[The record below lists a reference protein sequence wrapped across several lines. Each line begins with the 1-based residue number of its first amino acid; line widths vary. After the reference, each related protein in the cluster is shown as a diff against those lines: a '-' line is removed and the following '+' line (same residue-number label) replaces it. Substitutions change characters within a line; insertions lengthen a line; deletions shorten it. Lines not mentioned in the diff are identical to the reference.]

1 VVRGDHSFMNYS
13 FSNGLRLQQHF
24 VAMAQASRENVHDNN
39 TSVACMR
46 AEQSWLVRTVDSKY
60 CQKYSAGMGNVVLRE
75 RGRKYVGLPEFA
87 RAGEQVLAEL
97 GLEQARGT
105 VTSVPDERTIRYYM
119 AEGLVQTPEEK
130 QGTASVFGYLN
141 LLQLLTVKKLQ
152 AEHLPIRKIRE
163 LVAGKSEQELETLL
177 GIGSTAPKKSRETD
191 AKRYLESLLAS
202 APTPEAAPPRQAAPP
217 PQSDQSQSWQ
227 RVEIE
232 PGLELH
238 IRSDYAP
245 PTSARTKSL
254 LEKAIHRLRR
264 YADRR
269 R

>member
-1 VVRGDHSFMNYS
+1 MP
-13 FSNGLRLQQHF
+13 L
-24 VAMAQASRENVHDNN
+24 M
-39 TSVACMR
+39 SVLK
-46 AEQSWLVRTVDSKY
+46 EK
-60 CQKYSAGMGNVVLRE
+60 
-75 RGRKYVGLPEFA
+75 GRKYVGLPEFA
-87 RAGEQVLAEL
+87 RVGEQMLAEMN
-97 GLEQARGT
+97 LEQERGT

-119 AEGLVQTPEEK
+119 AEGLIQTPEEK

-163 LVAGKSEQELETLL
+163 LVAGKNEQELETML
-177 GIGSTAPKKSRETD
+177 GVRGGSGRKTE
-191 AKRYLESLLAS
+191 AKRYLETLLAS
-202 APTPEAAPPRQAAPP
+202 APSAPLMETAAAPPSPSAQPGG
-217 PQSDQSQSWQ
+217 QSHSWQ

-238 IRSDYAP
+238 VRSDYAP

-264 YADRR
+264 LRD
-269 R
+269 

>member
-1 VVRGDHSFMNYS
+1 MV
-13 FSNGLRLQQHF
+13 
-24 VAMAQASRENVHDNN
+24 
-39 TSVACMR
+39 
-46 AEQSWLVRTVDSKY
+46 
-60 CQKYSAGMGNVVLRE
+60 NVVVRE

-87 RAGEQVLAEL
+87 RVGEQVLAEM

-119 AEGLVQTPEEK
+119 AEGLIQTPEEK

-177 GIGSTAPKKSRETD
+177 GIGSTAKKSRDTE
-191 AKRYLESLLAS
+191 AKRYLESLLA
-202 APTPEAAPPRQAAPP
+202 PTPIPEGAPPGQATLAAPP
-217 PQSDQSQSWQ
+217 PKTDQSQSWQ

-245 PTSARTKSL
+245 PTSSRTKSL

-264 YADRR
+264 LRG
-269 R
+269 

>member
-1 VVRGDHSFMNYS
+1 
-13 FSNGLRLQQHF
+13 
-24 VAMAQASRENVHDNN
+24 MAHP
-39 TSVACMR
+39 
-46 AEQSWLVRTVDSKY
+46 
-60 CQKYSAGMGNVVLRE
+60 VLRE
-75 RGRKYVGLPEFA
+75 KGRKYVGLLEFA
-87 RAGEQVLAEL
+87 RVGEQILAEM

-119 AEGLVQTPEEK
+119 AEGLIQTPGEK
-130 QGTASVFGYLN
+130 QGTASLFSYLN

-163 LVAGKSEQELETLL
+163 LVAGKSEAELEMLL
-177 GIGSTAPKKSRETD
+177 GVGGIAAKKTRESD
-191 AKRYLESLLAS
+191 AKRYLESLLAPDS
-202 APTPEAAPPRQAAPP
+202 APPPPRMETSAAAPP
-217 PQSDQSQSWQ
+217 PPAPQMLDQSASWQ

-245 PTSARTKSL
+245 PPTSGKTRSL

-264 YADRR
+264 LRG
-269 R
+269 

>member
-1 VVRGDHSFMNYS
+1 MPLMS
-13 FSNGLRLQQHF
+13 Q
-24 VAMAQASRENVHDNN
+24 
-39 TSVACMR
+39 T
-46 AEQSWLVRTVDSKY
+46 
-60 CQKYSAGMGNVVLRE
+60 VLRE
-75 RGRKYVGLPEFA
+75 KGKKYVGLPEFA
-87 RAGEQVLAEL
+87 RVGEQLLAEMN
-97 GLEQARGT
+97 LEQERGT

-163 LVAGKSEQELETLL
+163 LVAGKNELELEMMLGVRGGATRKTEAKRYLETLL
-177 GIGSTAPKKSRETD
+177 G
-191 AKRYLESLLAS
+191 S
-202 APTPEAAPPRQAAPP
+202 APSQPLMETSAAPSSPPQAAAAA
-217 PQSDQSQSWQ
+217 QSHSWQ

-238 IRSDYAP
+238 VRSDYAPP

-264 YADRR
+264 LRG
-269 R
+269 

>member
-1 VVRGDHSFMNYS
+1 VRPMS
-13 FSNGLRLQQHF
+13 
-24 VAMAQASRENVHDNN
+24 
-39 TSVACMR
+39 
-46 AEQSWLVRTVDSKY
+46 QS
-60 CQKYSAGMGNVVLRE
+60 VLRE
-75 RGRKYVGLPEFA
+75 KGRKYVGLPEFA
-87 RAGEQVLAEL
+87 RVSEQILAEM
-97 GLEQARGT
+97 GLEQERGT

-119 AEGLVQTPEEK
+119 TEGLIQTPGER

-163 LVAGKSEQELETLL
+163 LVAGKSEQELEIML
-177 GIGSTAPKKSRETD
+177 GVRGTGGRKAE
-191 AKRYLESLLAS
+191 AKQYLETLLAS
-202 APTPEAAPPRQAAPP
+202 APSRPPSQPLDAAAAPPQ
-217 PQSDQSQSWQ
+217 QTSSHSWQ

-245 PTSARTKSL
+245 PTTGARTKSL

-264 YADRR
+264 LRR
-269 R
+269 

>member
-1 VVRGDHSFMNYS
+1 MV
-13 FSNGLRLQQHF
+13 
-24 VAMAQASRENVHDNN
+24 
-39 TSVACMR
+39 
-46 AEQSWLVRTVDSKY
+46 
-60 CQKYSAGMGNVVLRE
+60 NVVVRE

-87 RAGEQVLAEL
+87 RAGEQVLAEM

-119 AEGLVQTPEEK
+119 AEGLVQTPEER
-130 QGTASVFGYLN
+130 QGTASVFGYIN

-177 GIGSTAPKKSRETD
+177 GIGSTAAKKSRETE
-191 AKRYLESLLAS
+191 AKRYLESLLAPTS
-202 APTPEAAPPRQAAPP
+202 APAALTLKEAAAPP
-217 PQSDQSQSWQ
+217 PPQQTDQSQSWQ

-238 IRSDYAP
+238 IRSDYSP

-264 YADRR
+264 LRG
-269 R
+269 

>member
-1 VVRGDHSFMNYS
+1 
-13 FSNGLRLQQHF
+13 
-24 VAMAQASRENVHDNN
+24 MAQ
-39 TSVACMR
+39 
-46 AEQSWLVRTVDSKY
+46 TVLK
-60 CQKYSAGMGNVVLRE
+60 E

-87 RAGEQVLAEL
+87 RVSEQILAEL
-97 GLEQARGT
+97 GLEQERGT

-119 AEGLVQTPEEK
+119 AEGLIQTPEER

-163 LVAGKSEQELETLL
+163 LVAGKSEQELEIML
-177 GIGSTAPKKSRETD
+177 GVSGAGGRKTD
-191 AKRYLESLLAS
+191 AKQYLETLLAS
-202 APTPEAAPPRQAAPP
+202 APSQPLREIAAVPLSPPQAAGH
-217 PQSDQSQSWQ
+217 SHSWQ

-238 IRSDYAP
+238 VRSDYSP
-245 PTSARTKSL
+245 PASSGKTKSL

-264 YADRR
+264 LRG
-269 R
+269 

>member
-1 VVRGDHSFMNYS
+1 MTQT
-13 FSNGLRLQQHF
+13 LLK
-24 VAMAQASRENVHDNN
+24 E
-39 TSVACMR
+39 
-46 AEQSWLVRTVDSKY
+46 K
-60 CQKYSAGMGNVVLRE
+60 
-75 RGRKYVGLPEFA
+75 GRKYVGLPEFA
-87 RAGEQVLAEL
+87 RAGEQILAEM

-163 LVAGKSEQELETLL
+163 LVAGKGEQELETLL
-177 GIGSTAPKKSRETD
+177 GVGSTVAKKSREGE
-191 AKRYLESLLAS
+191 AKRYLESLLAP
-202 APTPEAAPPRQAAPP
+202 AAAPAQPLRQAAAPP
-217 PQSDQSQSWQ
+217 PQQTDHSWQ

-238 IRSDYAP
+238 IRSDYSP

-264 YADRR
+264 LRS
-269 R
+269 

>member
-1 VVRGDHSFMNYS
+1 MPLMS
-13 FSNGLRLQQHF
+13 Q
-24 VAMAQASRENVHDNN
+24 
-39 TSVACMR
+39 T
-46 AEQSWLVRTVDSKY
+46 
-60 CQKYSAGMGNVVLRE
+60 VLRE
-75 RGRKYVGLPEFA
+75 KGKKYVGLPEFA
-87 RAGEQVLAEL
+87 RVGEQLLAEMN
-97 GLEQARGT
+97 LEQERGT

-163 LVAGKSEQELETLL
+163 LVAGKNELELEMMLGVRGGATRKTEAKRYLETLL
-177 GIGSTAPKKSRETD
+177 G
-191 AKRYLESLLAS
+191 S
-202 APTPEAAPPRQAAPP
+202 APSQPLMETSAAPP
-217 PQSDQSQSWQ
+217 PSPPQAAAAAQSHSWQ

-238 IRSDYAP
+238 VRSDYAPP

-264 YADRR
+264 LRG
-269 R
+269 